1 MYCRQRFK
9 INQSKR
15 VYVISHE
22 KVSMHGQLD
31 LRFLTRKRVI

>member
-15 VYVISHE
+15 VYVISH
-22 KVSMHGQLD
+22 KKLSMHGQID
-31 LRFLTRKRVI
+31 FVFLTRKRVI